1 MSVPSEQAR
10 DGRNWWYLLPAVG
23 IGVILAFL
31 VRPIIDEGPWTT
43 MDLRV
48 FHVSGDAVLHG
59 EDPYQFLLPQAP
71 MSLVYPPFAGLLLA
85 PLSLLTVEALRI
97 VWFTGIFV
105 ALQGLVWLAT
115 GWIGINR
122 RWVRLLLC
130 PAIAAA
136 GVLFAPV
143 YQELWSGNVN
153 VFLAVLVLADL
164 CRRDDARGRG
174 LLIGIAAGIKLT
186 PGLFIVYFLLTRR
199 FREARTA
206 IAGFAATVAIGFAV
220 MPGEA
225 WRYWTGLIV
234 DVDRMHADPRIL
246 VNQNLRGTIARL
258 LDNPDVFVPWAL
270 AAIVVLAGG
279 LTVCVAL
286 HRRGLVR
293 EGAVLVGVVSLLV
306 SPLSWV
312 YHWVW
317 LVPTVIVLTAAAV
330 RTRSAV
336 WGVAAA
342 TAAVVPFLISY
353 PTLAETGGRIPT
365 GLWADVTA
373 EALVLVGAVLLT
385 AGALA
390 LRTADRDRD
399 TELVTQ

>member
-1 MSVPSEQAR
+1 MSVPSEKA
-10 DGRNWWYLLPAVG
+10 RNWWYLLPAVG
-23 IGVILAFL
+23 IAVVLAFL

-48 FHVSGDAVLHG
+48 FHVSGDAVWHG

-115 GWIGINR
+115 GWVGINR

-130 PAIAAA
+130 PAVAAA

-153 VFLAVLVLADL
+153 VFLALLVVADL
-164 CRRDDARGRG
+164 CRRDGARGRG
-174 LLIGIAAGIKLT
+174 LLVGIAAGIKLT

-199 FREARTA
+199 FREAWTA
-206 IAGFAATVAIGFAV
+206 VAAFAATVAIGFAV

-258 LDNPDVFVPWAL
+258 LDHPDVFVPWAL
-270 AAIVVLAGG
+270 AAVVVLAGG

-286 HRRGLVR
+286 HRRGLVQ

-317 LVPTVIVLTAAAV
+317 LVPTVIVLAATAV
-330 RTRSAV
+330 RTRSV
-336 WGVAAA
+336 LWGVAAA

-353 PTLAETGGRIPT
+353 PTLAETGGRVAT

-373 EALVLVGAVLLT
+373 EALVLVGAVLLA

-399 TELVTQ
+399 AVVTQV